1 MENSHLMGDKS
12 VGKSREL
19 KDEQIPSLTQTVP
32 SNAWRQTQRFLA
44 EQKAHASLV
53 EAQRLARLAAKERT

>member
-1 MENSHLMGDKS
+1 M
-12 VGKSREL
+12 GKSREL

-44 EQKAHASLV
+44 EQKAHAALV
-53 EAQRLARLAAKERT
+53 EAQRLARIAARKQT